1 MEDHS
6 IEISHKANLPAR
18 GVKAVLDL
26 FAEGAT
32 IPFIARYRKDK
43 TGNLDEVAIAL
54 IETLKKQLD
63 EFYHRKE
70 FIIKSIEEQGKM
82 TDDIKGKLDKAT
94 TLAELED
101 IYLPF
106 KPKRRTK
113 AQIAREN
120 GLEPLANIIDE
131 MTERNLEKVAATYI
145 NDKVLTAEDALAGA
159 RDIIAE
165 WISEDS
171 EVRDK
176 TRRKFERFGK
186 AISKVWPDKKE
197 EGIKYKDYFEY
208 SELVSKM
215 PSHRILALFRGVSEG
230 FLRMSIEPEEEF
242 AIQDM
247 ERMYIEGSGPC
258 QDQFRKAIK
267 DCYKRLLQPQFES
280 EFRMLLRDK
289 AEEEA
294 IRVFA
299 ENLRQLLLSSP
310 LGPKRILAIDP
321 GIRSG
326 CKIVCLDEKGDLQ
339 KSDLIF
345 LLDNASKDQEATVT
359 LKQLVEKYK
368 IDAFAIGDGTAG
380 RETEKFVRSIFGST
394 IPLFMVNEDGASVYS
409 ASDVAREEFPDQD
422 VTVRGAISIGRRLMD
437 PLAELVKI
445 DPKAIGVGQYQHDVN
460 QFRLKDKLDQT
471 VVSCVNAVG
480 VNLNTASKHL
490 LAYVSGIGPSLAENI
505 VNYRK
510 EVGKFKSRKQLK
522 EIPRLGDKAYE
533 QCAGFLRIKDGD
545 NPLDASAV
553 HPEAYPIIEK
563 IAKDLHTDVKQLVGN
578 ESLISQVKPEQ
589 YISGTIGTHTLTDI
603 LNELRKP
610 GLDPR
615 SEAEQFEFSHEVFKI
630 EDVRVGMIL
639 PGMVTNI
646 TRFGAFVDI
655 GVKQDGLVHVSQ
667 IADKFISDPSSALKL
682 NQKVTVKVME
692 VDIPRKRINLTM
704 KPSMMAS

>member
-6 IEISHKANLPAR
+6 IEISHKANLPVR

-32 IPFIARYRKDK
+32 IPFIARYRKDR

-63 EFYHRKE
+63 EFYNRRE
-70 FIIKSIEEQGKM
+70 FITKSIEEQGKM
-82 TDDIKGKLDKAT
+82 NDDIKAKLGMAT

-120 GLEPLANIIDE
+120 GLEPLAHIIDD
-131 MTERNLEKVAATYI
+131 MRERDLDRIAAGYI
-145 NDKVLTAEDALAGA
+145 NDKVPTTEDALQGA

-165 WISEDS
+165 WISEDTD
-171 EVRDK
+171 VRNN

-186 AISKVWPDKKE
+186 AIAKVWPDKKE

-215 PSHRILALFRGVSEG
+215 PSHRILALFRGVTEG

-242 AIQDM
+242 AIQDI
-247 ERMYIEGSGPC
+247 ERMYIESSGPC

-280 EFRMLLRDK
+280 EFRMQLRDK

-310 LGPKRILAIDP
+310 LGPRRILAIDP

-326 CKIVCLDEKGDLQ
+326 CKIVCLDDKGDL
-339 KSDLIF
+339 KAKDLIY
-345 LLDNASKDQEATVT
+345 LLDSPVKDQEAANK
-359 LKQLVEKYK
+359 LKHLVAHFK
-368 IDAFAIGDGTAG
+368 IEAFAIGDGTAG
-380 RETEKFVRSIFGST
+380 RETEKFVRSISFPEP
-394 IPLFMVNEDGASVYS
+394 IPVFMVNEDGASVYS

-445 DPKAIGVGQYQHDVN
+445 DPKSIGVGQYQHDVN

-471 VVSCVNAVG
+471 VVSCVNTVG

-505 VNYRK
+505 ITYRTQI
-510 EVGKFKSRKQLK
+510 GKFTSRKQLK

-533 QCAGFLRIKDGD
+533 QCAGFLRIQNGD

-553 HPEAYPIIEK
+553 HPESYGVIER
-563 IAKDLHTDVKQLVGN
+563 IAKDLHTDVSHLIGN
-578 ESLISQVKPEQ
+578 ESLIAQVKPEA
-589 YISGTIGTHTLTDI
+589 YISGAIGTHTLTDI

-646 TRFGAFVDI
+646 TRFGAFVDV

-667 IADKFISDPSSALKL
+667 IADKFISDPSSVLKL
-682 NQKVTVKVME
+682 NQKVTVKVVE

-704 KPSMMAS
+704 KPSMMV